1 MESGIPPIT
10 FSSLGLVPGL
20 LKALKAEGCASAFP
34 VQARAI
40 PLALS
45 GADAV
50 VLSGTGSGKTV
61 AFVAPLLQSLCAEGR
76 APANGTRALVLVP
89 TRELAAQ
96 VCAGAERLARCLT
109 RRIKIRAVFG
119 GVSINPQM
127 MALRGGADI
136 LVATPGRLL
145 DLMEKRAVALDGVRT
160 LALDEA
166 DRMLD
171 LGFSEEMGR
180 ILALLP
186 RERQTLLFAATWD
199 PLVQRLAEAYLRRPE
214 VVDLGGIA
222 VAAGAGA
229 ARTQHQSEGVYLLP
243 RDDKGPL
250 LRRLLAE
257 NDWARVLIFTAS
269 IRRADNV
276 ARKLEAKGISA
287 AVLHGDKSQGARTKA
302 LEDFRG
308 GKSRVL
314 VATDLASRGLDIEG
328 LDCVINYELPR
339 AALDYVHRTGRTSR
353 AGQAGTVISLVCP
366 DEEPGLKL
374 VERRLGNAL
383 KRLEP

>member
-1 MESGIPPIT
+1 METDAIPIP
-10 FSSLGLVPGL
+10 FSSLGLASGL
-20 LKALKAEGCASAFP
+20 LQALEAEGYASALP

-40 PLALS
+40 PLALT

-50 VLSGTGSGKTV
+50 VLSLTGSGKTV
-61 AFVAPLLQSLCAEGR
+61 AFVAPLLQRLGAEGR
-76 APANGTRALVLVP
+76 AGANATAALILVP

-96 VCAGAERLARCLT
+96 VRAVAERLARFLP
-109 RRIKIRAVFG
+109 RRLKIQAVFG

-127 MALRGGADI
+127 LALRGGADI

-145 DLMEKRAVALDGVRT
+145 DLMEKNAVKLGSVRT
-160 LALDEA
+160 LVLDEA

-171 LGFSEEMGR
+171 LGFDDEMGR

-186 RERQTLLFAATWD
+186 HERQTLLFAATWD
-199 PLVQRLAEAYLRRPE
+199 PLVQRLADAYLRHPE
-214 VVDLGGIA
+214 VADMGGIA
-222 VAAGAGA
+222 SEASATRAPH
-229 ARTQHQSEGVYLLP
+229 RSEGVYLLP

-257 NDWARVLIFTAS
+257 NGWARILVFASS

-276 ARKLEAKGISA
+276 ARKLEADGVGV

-302 LEDFRG
+302 LEDFRS
-308 GKSRVL
+308 GKVRVL
-314 VATDLASRGLDIEG
+314 VATDLASRGLDIEA

-366 DEEPGLKL
+366 DEEPGLNL
-374 VERRLGNAL
+374 VERRLGKAL
-383 KRLEP
+383 DRIEP